1 MSCSATK
8 KTGEMTVDF
17 CIPIKLGDVY
27 FMGYRLDVLAQAME
41 LIGLERLTM
50 THHGGYGFGEGMAWE
65 GMACELQAD
74 GVRFFL
80 MPIFINDVPNLIEIE
95 V

>member
-1 MSCSATK
+1 
-8 KTGEMTVDF
+8 
-17 CIPIKLGDVY
+17 
-27 FMGYRLDVLAQAME
+27 MGYRLDVLAQAME

-80 MPIFINDVPNLIEIE
+80 MPIFINDVPNVIEIE